1 MRADLRMKGGNEPWA
16 NLRKAL
22 QAEVKVNANCKAR
35 ESWRSAGTLA
45 GGVAGAECIRGK

>member
-22 QAEVKVNANCKAR
+22 QAEEKVNANCKLQ
-35 ESWRSAGTLA
+35 SWRSAGTLA